1 MNKRNVDLEKAVLLN
16 EHIVKDCPRD
26 LNMLMYLT
34 NLGSR
39 YLSSFEQIQDGSYLE
54 KAIVVLQKAVNCTR
68 QDHSRQGFSLSQL
81 GHALQLKKDP
91 LALGVYIRVLPVR
104 SSTVSVQKFLTDRP
118 DPPYEKQGTET
129 GLDRRSTRN
138 LWPDPTDFNR
148 SRDRSR
154 PIQTGPDL
162 STRSKRFGMRYSN

>member
-104 SSTVSVQKFLTDRP
+104 SKVGPT
-118 DPPYEKQGTET
+118 
-129 GLDRRSTRN
+129 
-138 LWPDPTDFNR
+138 DPTDR
-148 SRDRSR
+148 VKR
-154 PIQTGPDL
+154 PARTG
-162 STRSKRFGMRYSN
+162 TRMSGRVLLI